1 MNELDKY
8 HDQVIETNV
17 ADSGTPPES
26 GSIPALGLIT
36 GVLRRWYVVLAIF
49 VGMCLV
55 GIPAIWLLKEP
66 AYNVTGFIRVA
77 PILTNIL
84 SGEVEKGEISNY
96 QSFMNTEAIRIT
108 SSSIVER
115 VADDLVDKK
124 LHFFEEGAA
133 DPIKKLKRAITGD
146 KAAPNPAIIL
156 KEAVTDEILT
166 AQADRQSE
174 LIRINMESRY
184 PEEAK
189 QIVDAF
195 IRAYMATAV
204 SDSSNAENQKLSLLE
219 NEQKVL
225 LQKLESQRETILK
238 LGQEFGATSLGS
250 RYDMKLQRV
259 SGLLGELTKLES
271 DRMRLEIEVNLL
283 EQSKSEERVDPAE
296 LVRIRQ
302 EYVNSD
308 SRVRTL
314 AENITQLEQQLI
326 VARQMLAPKNP
337 ELAVKVGLI
346 EKLKERLA
354 ELKKEAEETFD
365 SSVSKVTTKTG
376 GEKLLQAKA
385 ALERIAA
392 YEKSYRETLA
402 KEDTETV
409 EVGRKQLSIKDLQD
423 QLALTKERYDQYT
436 RRIQE
441 LELERKQPA
450 RISVA
455 QYADIA
461 SINDKRIKLTLA
473 IVFGA
478 MACGVAVAFLMA
490 KADRR
495 MWTLNDVTKSIN
507 IRIIG
512 TTTALDPVEKALLP
526 ERTEEDFQTIC
537 ANLGLFSESGRDVPK
552 MLVITSPGA
561 GDGKT
566 TSAINLAAS
575 LSKLGKKVLL
585 IDGDLRKPDVAHF
598 LGLPKD
604 LKGLQDVISGETL
617 DQAVCHLPSIGF
629 DVIPANFHSA
639 PQAYELLMRLHG
651 DQYID
656 KICEKY
662 DHVIIDTPPV
672 LAFPD
677 ALIWAK
683 MVGSVILTSL
693 AGQTT
698 GLDLQRTRERLAQMN
713 VTILGIIL
721 CNVQAD
727 RGYYGYAY
735 KYYMQKGQNQK
746 NRKPTDKKRFL
757 MSTHESDNNTQDSN
771 PEEGSSS

>member
-8 HDQVIETNV
+8 HDQVIETSV
-17 ADSGTPPES
+17 ADSGASSES
-26 GSIPALGLIT
+26 GSIPVLGLIT

-49 VGMCLV
+49 AAVCFV
-55 GIPAIWLLKEP
+55 GIPAIWFLKEP

-77 PILTNIL
+77 PILTNLL

-96 QSFMNTEAIRIT
+96 QSFMNTEAIRVT

-115 VADDLVDKK
+115 VADNLVDKK
-124 LHFFEEGAA
+124 LRFFEEGAA
-133 DPIKKLKRAITGD
+133 DPVKKLNRIIAGD
-146 KAAPNPAIIL
+146 KAAPNLVSVL
-156 KEAVTDEILT
+156 KEAVADEILT
-166 AQADRQSE
+166 AKADKLSE
-174 LIRINMESRY
+174 LIRINMECKY

-238 LGQEFGATSLGS
+238 LGQEFGATSLDD
-250 RYDMKLQRV
+250 RYNIKLQRV

-271 DRMRLEIEVNLL
+271 ERMRLEIEVNML
-283 EQSKSEERVDPAE
+283 EQSKSEERADPAE

-302 EYVNSD
+302 EYVNTD
-308 SRVRTL
+308 SRVKTL

-326 VARQMLAPKNP
+326 VARQMLAPQNP
-337 ELAVKVGLI
+337 ELAVKAGLI

-385 ALERIAA
+385 ALERTMA
-392 YEKSYRETLA
+392 YEKSYREKLA
-402 KEDTETV
+402 KEDIETV

-461 SINDKRIKLTLA
+461 SISDKRIKLTLA

-478 MACGVAVAFLMA
+478 MACGVAAAFLMA
-490 KADRR
+490 KADHR
-495 MWTLNDVTKSIN
+495 MWTPSDVTKSIN

-512 TTTALDPVEKALLP
+512 TTTSLDDVERALLP

-537 ANLGLFSESGRDVPK
+537 ANLGLFSETGRDVPK
-552 MLVITSPGA
+552 RLVITSPGA

-566 TSAINLAAS
+566 TSAINLATS
-575 LSKLGKKVLL
+575 LSRRGKKVLL

-598 LGLPKD
+598 LSLPKD
-604 LKGLQDVISGETL
+604 LKGLQDVISEGAL
-617 DQAVCHLPSIGF
+617 DQAVCRLPSIGF
-629 DVIPANFHSA
+629 DIIPAAFHNA
-639 PQAYELLMRLHG
+639 PQAYELLMRLHEG
-651 DQYID
+651 RHID

-683 MVGSVILTSL
+683 MVGSVLLTSV

-698 GLDLQRTRERLAQMN
+698 GVDLQKARERLAQTN
-713 VTILGIIL
+713 IALLGIIL

-735 KYYMQKGQNQK
+735 KYYMQNGKNKK
-746 NRKPTDKKRFL
+746 NRKSADKKRFL
-757 MSTHESDNNTQDSN
+757 MSTRESDNAIPESN
-771 PEEGSSS
+771 PDKESIS